1 MLRRRVP
8 ILNDKQLQGDID
20 AVDTKADGAAKTAT
34 TYITAIDNNGIRV
47 HPSSTQNNSAVINAN
62 GMEVFKGG
70 TDSAHSVAFYG
81 DTTRIGKE
89 ASSHVFIDT
98 DSIAIRDG
106 LTELASFATSGIKI
120 GQSNRY
126 NSIFSANS
134 VGFYSGTN
142 PIATLKAG
150 YEDFNGY
157 SMYCTSLKTS
167 SYTGYTKPTLRL
179 SALSSTYE
187 NCLDLVANDAGD
199 VYENYAQIRVRGEA
213 DEVLEYGQ
221 PAVKIYTDNFLNV
234 GHGYTG
240 SSHGFELSAST
251 GKSLGEVEASVEA
264 NLSPL
269 DNTGQLLMSFGSER
283 EYTEIRFEVDTAGT
297 KGDIYHT
304 CRRLYSN
311 VALTVTSD
319 KRLKEH
325 EAYLGSDAV
334 KFMRALKPSRYIK
347 DGKEHLG
354 FYAQDVEAVNE
365 WQADLTPD
373 IEEYKGLTYTELI
386 APLVA
391 YCQALDARIN
401 ELEKAR

>member
-1 MLRRRVP
+1 MIKAEDNITLTSTKS
-8 ILNDKQLQGDID
+8 IYDIASNTD
-20 AVDTKADGAAKTAT
+20 QYFWHTSTGTDTGAHITEKTQDEFLADPANGGNNLLARS
-34 TYITAIDNNGIRV
+34 NGIALR
-47 HPSSTQNNSAVINAN
+47 N
-62 GMEVFKGG
+62 
-70 TDSAHSVAFYG
+70 
-81 DTTRIGKE
+81 
-89 ASSHVFIDT
+89 
-98 DSIAIRDG
+98 G
-106 LTELASFATSGIKI
+106 LTELASFATSGIRI

-150 YEDFNGY
+150 WEDFSGR
-157 SMYCTSLKTS
+157 SLKCTSLKTS
-167 SYTGYTKPTLRL
+167 SYTGYTTPSLRL
-179 SALSSTYE
+179 SAVSATYE
-187 NCLDLVANDAGD
+187 NTLNLVANDAGD
-199 VYENYAQIRVRGEA
+199 VYENYASIHVSGEA
-213 DEVLEYGQ
+213 DEVLVSGQ
-221 PAVKIYTDNFLNV
+221 PAVKVYNDSYLSV
-234 GHGYTG
+234 GNAG
-240 SSHGFELSAST
+240 SSHGFELYAST
-251 GKSLGEVEASVEA
+251 GKSLGEAEGSVETF
-264 NLSPL
+264 LSPS
-269 DNTGQLLMSFGSER
+269 DNTGQLLLSLGSER
-283 EYTEIRFEVDTAGT
+283 EYTQIRFLVDTAGT

-373 IEEYKGLTYTELI
+373 IQEYKGLTYTELI

-391 YCQALDARIN
+391 YCQALDAKIN
-401 ELEKAR
+401 ELENAR